1 MQRNRGMSTLDIIR
15 NYTTHLVF
23 CSSNTTTIKRLGRG
37 IPKIVSLFGDI
48 RNIIDDADKHSL
60 RLEGELDAELDD
72 MNEAEAAIIK
82 EQ

>member
-1 MQRNRGMSTLDIIR
+1 MQRNRGMSTLDIVR

-37 IPKIVSLFGDI
+37 IPKIISLFGDI

-60 RLEGELDAELDD
+60 HLEGELDAELDD